1 MLDPSVLPR
10 RGSVRPSREETSVFS
25 GDASPRCSPRR
36 RVSVFAAY
44 RLSAVVRPESPHLLA
59 AARFG
64 LLSVLLVLAAAPRA
78 VAQPARPAA
87 SDSLSRLMR
96 SESTALTLSLAATLV
111 PAPTLIL
118 TVPGLIFG
126 PSTGYFYGGCPRQ
139 AWRGIAVR
147 TTIGIGTLALLPL
160 FEDADG
166 PFYLCTSLAAAS
178 AIYDIAKVRRT
189 VRERNRRI
197 AELGIVA
204 GRPQAR
210 EFPFV
215 PKSETKAFRYSI
227 VGTLLPIG
235 MGFVLQGLTGNTDY
249 AGLAYPGILVGPS
262 LGYFYA
268 GSPARA
274 IGGIGIRCVA
284 LSAGLLFGFAVSEGG
299 DASDGE
305 VAVVVSLFGLVA
317 ADAVYDVAHVRAHV
331 RKKNREG
338 LDGASLNIVPLYLA
352 DRNASGVGLRV
363 EW

>member
-1 MLDPSVLPR
+1 
-10 RGSVRPSREETSVFS
+10 
-25 GDASPRCSPRR
+25 
-36 RVSVFAAY
+36 
-44 RLSAVVRPESPHLLA
+44 VVRRAGPQLLV

-96 SESTALTLSLAATLV
+96 SESKALTLSLATTLV
-111 PAPTLIL
+111 TAPTLIL

-147 TTIGIGTLALLPL
+147 TTIGFGAVALLPL
-160 FEDADG
+160 SGDG
-166 PFYLCTSLAAAS
+166 NGTFIFCTSLAAAS
-178 AIYDIAKVRRT
+178 AIYDIAKVRGA

-197 AELGIVA
+197 ADPGIVA
-204 GRPQAR
+204 GRPEAR
-210 EFPFV
+210 KFPFV
-215 PKSETKAFRYSI
+215 LKSETTASRYSI

-235 MGFVLQGLTGNTDY
+235 MGFALQGLSGNTDY
-249 AGLAYPGILVGPS
+249 AGLAFPGILAGPS

-274 IGGIGIRCVA
+274 IGGIGIRCVF
-284 LSAGLLFGFAVSEGG
+284 LSTGLLFGMAAGEGG
-299 DASDGE
+299 DPSGE
-305 VAVVVSLFGLVA
+305 ATAIAMSLFGLMA
-317 ADAVYDVAHVRAHV
+317 ADAVYDVARVRAHV

-338 LDGASLNIVPLYLA
+338 LDGVSLNIVPLYLA
-352 DRNASGVGLRV
+352 DRNAPGVGFRV
-363 EW
+363 AWQ